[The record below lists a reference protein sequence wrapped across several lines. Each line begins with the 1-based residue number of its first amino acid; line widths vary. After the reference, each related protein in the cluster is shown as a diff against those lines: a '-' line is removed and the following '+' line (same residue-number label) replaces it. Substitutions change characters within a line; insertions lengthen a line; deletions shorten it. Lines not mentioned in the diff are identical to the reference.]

1 MATVSQPPV
10 APKKPVTRTHHGDV
24 VEDPYEWLRDKDDP
38 RTIEHLE
45 AENAWAEARTAHLA
59 DLRGRLFEEIRSRTL
74 ETDLS
79 VPVRHGRW
87 WYYSRTEEGRQY
99 AIRCRTVVDA
109 PDDWDPPQLV
119 PGEPVPGEE
128 VLLDSNVEAEGH
140 DFFSLG
146 GFSLSDDENLLAWS
160 VDVVGD
166 ERYTIRVKDLRTG
179 EVLPDEIPG
188 TSGGVTWSAD
198 GSHLFYTTVDEAWR
212 PHRIWRHRL
221 GTDASDVLVHE
232 ETDERFFTGIGRTQ
246 SERYLVIGA
255 SSKITSEARVLDAA
269 DPTGEFRVV
278 APRREGVEY
287 SVEHA
292 VLGDRDVFLLLHND
306 GAEDFELG
314 SVPVDRIPT
323 SDDLRDALDVVVPHR
338 PGTRL
343 EGVDV
348 FARTLVLSYRRD
360 ALTRVAVAP
369 LGADGIGDLT
379 EVDFGEELF
388 TAGVG
393 ANAEW
398 DQPVIRLG
406 MGSLVTP
413 STVLDLVVETGEL
426 VVRKQQTVLGGYDPA
441 DYVQHRTW
449 ATADDGT
456 RVPISLVARAD
467 TPRDGSAPALLYGYG
482 SYEISIDPGM
492 SVPRLSLLDRGFV
505 FAIAHVRGGGELGR
519 AWYDQG
525 KLLHKRN
532 TFTDFVA
539 AARHLV
545 DEGWTSAERLVA
557 EGGSAGGLL
566 VGAALNIAPD
576 AFGAVVAEVAFV
588 DALTTILDPSLPLTV
603 IEWDEWGDPLH
614 DPDVY
619 AYMKSYSP
627 YENVAE
633 VAYPPVLAVTSLN
646 DTRVLYVEPAK
657 WVARLRERSTGEV
670 PALLKTEMNAG
681 HGGVSGRYAA
691 WHERAWELAWMIDAV
706 GAPHEVPARGEGA
719 AAPASGDVGTGS

>member
-1 MATVSQPPV
+1 MTSDLQPPV
-10 APKKPVTRTHHGDV
+10 APRRPVVRSHHGDD
-24 VEDPYEWLRDKDDP
+24 VEDPYEWLRDKDAP
-38 RTIEHLE
+38 ETLAHLE
-45 AENAWAEARTAHLA
+45 AENAYAEARTAHLE
-59 DLRGRLFEEIRSRTL
+59 DLRTRIFEEIRTRTL

-79 VPVRHGRW
+79 VPVRHGAW
-87 WYYSRTEEGRQY
+87 WYYSRTVEGSQY
-99 AIRCRTVVDA
+99 AIRCRTAVA
-109 PDDWDPPQLV
+109 SPDDWEPPVLV

-128 VLLDSNVEAEGH
+128 VLLDSNLEADGH

-146 GFSLSDDENLLAWS
+146 GFSLSDDGALLAWS
-160 VDVVGD
+160 TDVVGD

-179 EVLPDEIPG
+179 EVLPDEITG

-212 PHRIWRHRL
+212 PHRVWRHAL
-221 GTDASDVLVHE
+221 GSDTDDVLVHE
-232 ETDERFFTGIGRTQ
+232 ETDERFFTGVGRTQ

-255 SSKITSEARVLDAA
+255 SSKITSEVRVLEAD

-278 APRREGVEY
+278 APRQDGVEY
-287 SVEHA
+287 SLEHG
-292 VLGDRDVFLLLHND
+292 VVGGRDLFLLLHND

-314 SVPVDRIPT
+314 SLPVDAAPVSGR
-323 SDDLRDALDVVVPHR
+323 LRDALDVVVPHR

-343 EGVDV
+343 EGIDV
-348 FARTLVLSYRRD
+348 FARSLLLSYRRE
-360 ALTRVAVAP
+360 ALTRVAIATVDEDG
-369 LGADGIGDLT
+369 LGEPREI
-379 EVDFGEELF
+379 DFGEELF

-426 VVRKQQTVLGGYDPA
+426 VVRKQQTVLGGYDPD

-456 RVPISLVARAD
+456 LVPISLVARAD

-525 KLLHKRN
+525 KLTHKKN
-532 TFTDFVA
+532 TFSDFVA

-545 DEGWTSAERLVA
+545 ADGWTSAERLVA

-566 VGAALNIAPD
+566 VGAALNLAPD
-576 AFGAVVAEVAFV
+576 AFGAVVAEVPFV

-614 DPDVY
+614 DTDVY
-619 AYMKSYSP
+619 AYMKSYTP

-633 VAYPPVLAVTSLN
+633 AAYPPVLAVTSLN

-657 WVARLRERSTGEV
+657 WVARLRERTTGEV

-691 WHERAWELAWMIDAV
+691 WKERAWELAWIIDVV
-706 GAPHEVPARGEGA
+706 GAPHEP
-719 AAPASGDVGTGS
+719 APAAEGVGTDS

>member
-1 MATVSQPPV
+1 MTSTHEPPV
-10 APKKPVTRTHHGDV
+10 APQHPVVRRHHGDE

-38 RTIEHLE
+38 RTLAHLE
-45 AENAWAEARTAHLA
+45 AENAYAEARTAHLA

-79 VPVRHGRW
+79 VPVRHGGW
-87 WYYSRTEEGRQY
+87 WYYSRTVEGSQY
-99 AIRCRTVVDA
+99 AIRCRTAVSS
-109 PDDWDPPQLV
+109 PDDWDPPTLV
-119 PGEPVPGEE
+119 PG
-128 VLLDSNVEAEGH
+128 
-140 DFFSLG
+140 
-146 GFSLSDDENLLAWS
+146 
-160 VDVVGD
+160 
-166 ERYTIRVKDLRTG
+166 RV
-179 EVLPDEIPG
+179 
-188 TSGGVTWSAD
+188 
-198 GSHLFYTTVDEAWR
+198 
-212 PHRIWRHRL
+212 WRHRL
-221 GTDASDVLVHE
+221 GSDADDVLVHE
-232 ETDERFFTGIGRTQ
+232 ETDERFFTGVGRTQ

-255 SSKITSEARVLDAA
+255 SSKITSEVLVLEAD
-269 DPTGEFRVV
+269 DPTGDFSVV
-278 APRREGVEY
+278 VPRRDGVEY
-287 SVEHA
+287 SLEHA
-292 VLGDRDVFLLLHND
+292 VVAGRDLFLVLHND

-314 SVPVDRIPT
+314 ALPVDAAPVDRP
-323 SDDLRDALDVVVPHR
+323 LREALETVVAHR

-343 EGVDV
+343 EGIDV
-348 FARTLVLSYRRD
+348 FARSLLLSYRRE
-360 ALTRVAVAP
+360 ALTRVAIASIDDDG
-369 LGADGIGDLT
+369 LGEPREI
-379 EVDFGEELF
+379 DFGEELF

-456 RVPISLVARAD
+456 LVPISLVARAD

-519 AWYDQG
+519 AWYDHG
-525 KLLHKRN
+525 KLTHKKN
-532 TFTDFVA
+532 TFSDFVA

-545 DEGWTSAERLVA
+545 AEGWTSPERLVA
-557 EGGSAGGLL
+557 EGGS
-566 VGAALNIAPD
+566 VGAALNLAPE
-576 AFGAVVAEVAFV
+576 AFGAVVAEVPFV

-619 AYMKSYSP
+619 AYMKSYTP
-627 YENVAE
+627 YENVGE

-691 WHERAWELAWMIDAV
+691 WHERAWELAWIIDVV
-706 GAPHEVPARGEGA
+706 GAPHEPRPAA
-719 AAPASGDVGTGS
+719 TDVGAGS

>member
-1 MATVSQPPV
+1 MSSSSRPPV
-10 APKKPVTRTHHGDV
+10 AAKHPITRSHHGDT
-24 VEDPYEWLRDKDDP
+24 VEDDYEWLRDKDDP
-38 RTIEHLE
+38 RTLAHLE
-45 AENAWAEARTAHLA
+45 AENAYAEARTSHLA
-59 DLRGRLFEEIRSRTL
+59 GLRERLFEEIRTRTL

-79 VPVRHGRW
+79 VPVRHGQW
-87 WYYSRTEEGRQY
+87 WYYSRTAEGSQY
-99 AIRCRTVVDA
+99 AIRCRTRVES
-109 PDDWDPPQLV
+109 PDDWDPPVLE
-119 PGEPVPGEE
+119 PGTPVPGEE
-128 VLLDSNVEAEGH
+128 VLLDSNVEADGH
-140 DFFSLG
+140 EFFSLG

-212 PHRIWRHRL
+212 PHRVWRHEL

-232 ETDERFFTGIGRTQ
+232 ETDERFFTGVGRTQ

-255 SSKITSEARVLDAA
+255 SSKITSEVLVLEAD
-269 DPTGEFRVV
+269 DPTGRFRVV
-278 APRREGVEY
+278 IPRRDGVEY
-287 SVEHA
+287 SLEHA
-292 VLGDRDVFLLLHND
+292 KLGERDVFLVLHND

-314 SVPVDRIPT
+314 SVPVDDPT
-323 SDDLRDALDVVVPHR
+323 ARPDVVVPHT

-343 EGVDV
+343 ENVDV
-348 FARTLVLSYRRD
+348 FARTLVLSYRRE
-360 ALTRVAVAP
+360 AMTRVAVAP
-369 LGADGIGDLT
+369 LGADGIGDLQ
-379 EVDFGEELF
+379 EIDFGEELF

-393 ANAEW
+393 GNAEW
-398 DQPVIRLG
+398 DQPVIRMG

-413 STVLDLVVETGEL
+413 STVLDYVVATGEL

-449 ATADDGT
+449 AVADDGT
-456 RVPISLVARAD
+456 HVPTSLVARAD

-482 SYEISIDPGM
+482 SYEISMDPGM
-492 SVPRLSLLDRGFV
+492 SIPRLSLLDRGFV
-505 FAIAHVRGGGELGR
+505 FAIAHVRGGGEMGR

-525 KLLHKRN
+525 KLLHKKN
-532 TFTDFVA
+532 TFSDFVA

-545 DEGWTSAERLVA
+545 AEGWTSADRLVA

-566 VGAALNIAPD
+566 VGAALNLAPD
-576 AFGAVVAEVAFV
+576 AFGAVVAEVPFV

-603 IEWDEWGDPLH
+603 IEWDEWGNPLH
-614 DPDVY
+614 DADVY
-619 AYMKSYSP
+619 AYMKSYTP
-627 YENVAE
+627 YENVQDA
-633 VAYPPVLAVTSLN
+633 AYPPVLAVTSLN

-657 WVARLRERSTGEV
+657 WVARLRERSTGDT
-670 PALLKTEMNAG
+670 PALLKTEMHAG

-691 WHERAWELAWMIDAV
+691 WHERAWELAWIIDAV
-706 GAPHEVPARGEGA
+706 GAPHEPTG
-719 AAPASGDVGTGS
+719 PSSASTPPSSADVGTDS

>member
-1 MATVSQPPV
+1 MTSSSHPPV
-10 APKKPVTRTHHGDV
+10 AAKHPITRSHHGDS
-24 VEDPYEWLRDKDDP
+24 VEDDYEWLRDKDDP
-38 RTIEHLE
+38 RTIAHLE
-45 AENAWAEARTAHLA
+45 AENDYAEARTAHLA
-59 DLRGRLFEEIRSRTL
+59 DLRARLFEEIRTRTL

-79 VPVRHGRW
+79 VPVRHGQW
-87 WYYSRTEEGRQY
+87 WYYSRTSEGSQY
-99 AIRCRTVVDA
+99 AIRCRTRVES
-109 PDDWDPPQLV
+109 PDDWDPPVLV
-119 PGEPVPGEE
+119 PGVPVPGEE
-128 VLLDSNVEAEGH
+128 ILLDSNVEAEGH
-140 DFFSLG
+140 EFFSLG
-146 GFSLSDDENLLAWS
+146 GFSLSDDEHLLAWS

-212 PHRIWRHRL
+212 PHRVWRHRL

-232 ETDERFFTGIGRTQ
+232 ETDERFFTGVGRTQ

-255 SSKITSEARVLDAA
+255 SSKITSEVLVLEAD

-278 APRREGVEY
+278 IPRRDGVEY
-287 SVEHA
+287 SPEHA
-292 VLGDRDVFLLLHND
+292 VLGDRDVFLVLHND
-306 GAEDFELG
+306 DAEDFELG
-314 SVPVDRIPT
+314 SVPVDAPT
-323 SDDLRDALDVVVPHR
+323 SRPDVVVPHT

-343 EGVDV
+343 EAVDV
-348 FARTLVLSYRRD
+348 FAKTLVLSYRR
-360 ALTRVAVAP
+360 AAMTRVAVAP
-369 LGADGIGDLT
+369 LGADGVGELT
-379 EVDFGEELF
+379 EIDFGEELF

-393 ANAEW
+393 GNAEW
-398 DQPVIRLG
+398 DQPVIRMG

-413 STVLDLVVETGEL
+413 STVLDYVVATGEL

-449 ATADDGT
+449 AVADDGT

-482 SYEISIDPGM
+482 SYEISMDPGL
-492 SVPRLSLLDRGFV
+492 SIPRLSLLDRGFV

-525 KLLHKRN
+525 KLLHKKN
-532 TFTDFVA
+532 TFSDFVA

-545 DEGWTSAERLVA
+545 TEGWTSAERLVA

-566 VGAALNIAPD
+566 VGAALNLAPD
-576 AFGAVVAEVAFV
+576 AFGAVVAEVPFV

-614 DPDVY
+614 DPEVY
-619 AYMKSYSP
+619 AYMKDYSP
-627 YENVAE
+627 YENVH
-633 VAYPPVLAVTSLN
+633 VADYPPVLAVTSLN

-657 WVARLRERSTGEV
+657 WVARLRERSTGST
-670 PALLKTEMNAG
+670 PPLLKTEMHAG

-691 WHERAWELAWMIDAV
+691 WHERAWELAWIIDAV
-706 GAPHEVPARGEGA
+706 DAPHEPTAPVGPGTP
-719 AAPASGDVGTGS
+719 PASVDVGAHS

>member
-1 MATVSQPPV
+1 MTSTHEPPV
-10 APKKPVTRTHHGDV
+10 APQHPVVRRHHGDE

-38 RTIEHLE
+38 RTLAHLE
-45 AENAWAEARTAHLA
+45 AENAYAEARTAHLA

-79 VPVRHGRW
+79 VPVRHGGW
-87 WYYSRTEEGRQY
+87 WYYSRTVEGSQY
-99 AIRCRTVVDA
+99 AIRCRTAVSS
-109 PDDWDPPQLV
+109 PDDWDPPTLV

-128 VLLDSNVEAEGH
+128 VLLDSNLEAEGH

-146 GFSLSDDENLLAWS
+146 GFSLSDDGSLLAWS
-160 VDVVGD
+160 TDVVGD

-179 EVLPDEIPG
+179 ELLADEITG

-198 GSHLFYTTVDEAWR
+198 GSHLFYTTVDDAWR
-212 PHRIWRHRL
+212 PHRVWRHRL
-221 GTDASDVLVHE
+221 GSDADDVLVHE
-232 ETDERFFTGIGRTQ
+232 ETDERFFTGVGRTQ

-255 SSKITSEARVLDAA
+255 SSKITSEVLVLEAD
-269 DPTGEFRVV
+269 DPTGDFRVV
-278 APRREGVEY
+278 VPRRDGVEY
-287 SVEHA
+287 SLEHA
-292 VLGDRDVFLLLHND
+292 VVAGRDLFLVLHND

-314 SVPVDRIPT
+314 ALPVDAAPVERP
-323 SDDLRDALDVVVPHR
+323 LREALETVVPHR

-343 EGVDV
+343 EGIDV
-348 FARTLVLSYRRD
+348 FARSLLLSYRRE
-360 ALTRVAVAP
+360 ALTRVAIATVDDGG
-369 LGADGIGDLT
+369 LGEPREI
-379 EVDFGEELF
+379 DFGEELF

-456 RVPISLVARAD
+456 LVPISLVARAD

-525 KLLHKRN
+525 KLTHKKN
-532 TFTDFVA
+532 TFSDFVA

-545 DEGWTSAERLVA
+545 AEGWTSPERLVA

-566 VGAALNIAPD
+566 VGAALNLAPD
-576 AFGAVVAEVAFV
+576 AFGAVVAEVPFV

-614 DPDVY
+614 DADVY
-619 AYMKSYSP
+619 AYMKSYTP

-657 WVARLRERSTGEV
+657 WVARLRERSTGDV

-691 WHERAWELAWMIDAV
+691 WHERAWELAWIIDVV
-706 GAPHEVPARGEGA
+706 GAPHEPRPAA
-719 AAPASGDVGTGS
+719 KDVGAGS